1 MKQPVITRDLER
13 KAIYTDI
20 VYDPEWTYVEV
31 RISDPRKYNFYMSY
45 AK

>member
-20 VYDPEWTYVEV
+20 AYDPEWLHVSVTMEYVE
-31 RISDPRKYNFYMSY
+31 YTH
-45 AK
+45 